1 MLWGSEVLHLTE
13 ALMSFLEVV
22 AKFPESVEVAEL
34 TGLPATEGKIAAM
47 VATMAVIARIAELG
61 LDLVVSSRIAAARN
75 SGEIGSALRM
85 RCSLALFLAEFLPC
99 FSSFLGSLRCCG
111 PFHDTGNRSKGLSG
125 CGTWVS
131 GVLFLSPFL
140 WA

>member
-1 MLWGSEVLHLTE
+1 MLWSSEVLHLTE